1 MRARHYRR
9 IAPRLTRSAAGRL
22 IFNRSAGHFLERREA
37 NEGRGVFFLGGEVNQ
52 RRAEAARTISDV
64 ASGTDS
70 PEKEPGSNSNAADRW
85 LLQGRV
91 LQVCCYRL
99 SIFYLVLQRQ
109 LIMP

>member
-1 MRARHYRR
+1 MVINVKCIDAMTNKRVLASDEVPMRARHYRR

-37 NEGRGVFFLGGEVNQ
+37 NEGRGVCVGGGGGEEVNQ

-70 PEKEPGSNSNAADRW
+70 PEKE
-85 LLQGRV
+85 
-91 LQVCCYRL
+91 C
-99 SIFYLVLQRQ
+99 LVLQRQ